1 MGKVTEII
9 SYKHNGLLHRVWQY
23 AYVLKETEDM
33 IIIINDRSS
42 VIDGDGRKWKTKEP
56 AVCFF
61 YKKKWYNI
69 ICMLRNKSIYYY
81 CNLSS
86 PYVHDEEGI
95 KYIDYDLDVKVFPSG
110 DKIILDRDE
119 FDFNHYDY
127 GYTDELVEIIERE
140 LKNLLHM
147 IDNKETPFNQESV
160 LKEYNEYL
168 KAIEKR

>member
-9 SYKHNGLLHRVWQY
+9 SYKHNGLLHRVWQF

-69 ICMLRNKSIYYY
+69 ICMLRNKSIY
-81 CNLSS
+81 LIPSS
-86 PYVHDEEGI
+86 
-95 KYIDYDLDVKVFPSG
+95 SC
-110 DKIILDRDE
+110 
-119 FDFNHYDY
+119 
-127 GYTDELVEIIERE
+127 T
-140 LKNLLHM
+140 
-147 IDNKETPFNQESV
+147 
-160 LKEYNEYL
+160 
-168 KAIEKR
+168 